1 MQPVVLASAS
11 PRRRELLSS
20 FGIPLIVNAA
30 GIDESFL
37 GRQEL
42 PEEVARRLALS
53 KARFVAD
60 RNTLELPILG
70 ADTIVSLD
78 GRILGKPKTR
88 TEARQMLRA
97 LCGRSHQVIT
107 GVAVIEPISRR
118 VLVEHQGSNVMMRR
132 YSETEIEAFIATGEA
147 MDKAGAYAIQDATF
161 HPVASVAGCY
171 SNVMGLPMCTAIWML
186 QELGGCVSPLPGWEP
201 PGPCLKCEALGKEER
216 EIS

>member
-1 MQPVVLASAS
+1 MHPVVLASAS

-37 GRQEL
+37 GGQEL
-42 PEEVARRLALS
+42 PEEVVRRLALS

-60 RNTLELPILG
+60 RNSFELPILG

-88 TEARQMLRA
+88 TEALQMLRD
-97 LCGRSHQVIT
+97 LRGRSHQVIT

-118 VLVEHQGSNVMMRR
+118 VLVEHKGSDVMMRR
-132 YSETEIEAFIATGEA
+132 YSEA
-147 MDKAGAYAIQDATF
+147 
-161 HPVASVAGCY
+161 
-171 SNVMGLPMCTAIWML
+171 
-186 QELGGCVSPLPGWEP
+186 ELGRSFQGRQKL
-201 PGPCLKCEALGKEER
+201 ALDPT
-216 EIS
+216 